1 MGSYCHDAHRL
12 YVRHVNS
19 SMDGLTMNKHKHADL
34 IIEWAKGATIQMYVS
49 SDTGY
54 IDCPNPQWLEGVKY
68 RVKPIEKWT
77 PEYTLVASEY
87 LGDNPSHSD
96 YNDISADV
104 RRYWKLIKF
113 VEEFDLD
120 EDNQH
125 YEVFGDA
132 DGNYDIVASHDNYP
146 SLGAVRMSKR
156 CAEKLRKMLN
166 KGEIEL

>member
-12 YVRHVNS
+12 YIRHVNS
-19 SMDGLTMNKHKHADL
+19 SMDGLTMNKHKHAEL
-34 IIEWAKGATIQMYVS
+34 IKQWADGATIQMLL
-49 SDTGY
+49 SDDDGFA
-54 IDCPNPQWLEGVKY
+54 DCANPQWLHGVVY

-104 RRYWKLIKF
+104 RNYWKLIKF

-120 EDNQH
+120 EDNQD
-125 YEVFGDA
+125 YEVFK
-132 DGNYDIVASHDNYP
+132 NFNESYKVIVCDTYP
-146 SLGAVRMSKR
+146 SLGNIRMSEQ
-156 CAEKLRKMLN
+156 CAKKLCEMLN
-166 KGEIEL
+166 AGEIEL